1 MKSLILLIISP
12 SHILHKIFTSLKR
25 IAMTQ
30 NIDLNEIDK
39 FAKLAS
45 QWWDP
50 NGQCKPLHIIN
61 PLRVDYIKQLSGDLN
76 GKHVLDVGCGGGI
89 LSESLAKLAANVTA
103 IDLAEES
110 LAVAKLH
117 AEQNSLEINY
127 QNQTVE
133 QHAEQFPAHYDVIT
147 CMEMLEH
154 VPDPFSIIHACA
166 KLLKP
171 NGQLYLSTI
180 NRNHKAKLMLIYGAE
195 YIARLVPKGTHD
207 FNRFIRPSELMTWVE
222 QANLIVKGIIGMEY
236 HLLSNQFRLGKNVD
250 VNYILMAQK
259 SDGE

>member
-1 MKSLILLIISP
+1 
-12 SHILHKIFTSLKR
+12 
-25 IAMTQ
+25 MTQ

-39 FAKLAS
+39 FAKLAA

-61 PLRVDYIKQLSGDLN
+61 PLRVDYIKSNDLN
-76 GKHVLDVGCGGGI
+76 QKNVLDVGCGGGI
-89 LSESLAKLAANVTA
+89 LSESLAKLGANVTA
-103 IDLAEES
+103 IDLADES

-117 AEQNSLEINY
+117 AEQNGLSINY
-127 QNQTVE
+127 QKQTVE
-133 QHAEQFPAHYDVIT
+133 EHATQFPSHYDVIT

-154 VPDPFSIIHACA
+154 VPDPFSIINACA

-171 NGQLYLSTI
+171 NGKLYLSTI
-180 NRNHKAKLMLIYGAE
+180 NRNHKSKLILIYGAE

-222 QANLIVKGIIGMEY
+222 QAQLTVKDIIGMEY
-236 HLLSNQFRLGKNVD
+236 HLLSNQFRLGRNVD

-259 SDGE
+259 DELN

>member
-1 MKSLILLIISP
+1 
-12 SHILHKIFTSLKR
+12 
-25 IAMTQ
+25 MTQ

-39 FAKLAS
+39 FAKLAA

-61 PLRVDYIKQLSGDLN
+61 PLRVDYIKSNDLN
-76 GKHVLDVGCGGGI
+76 QKNILDVGCGGGI
-89 LSESLAKLAANVTA
+89 LSESLAKLGAKVTA
-103 IDLAEES
+103 IDLADES

-117 AEQNSLEINY
+117 AEQNGLSINY
-127 QNQTVE
+127 QKQTVE
-133 QHAEQFPAHYDVIT
+133 EHATQFPSHYDVIT

-154 VPDPFSIIHACA
+154 VPDPFSIINACT

-171 NGQLYLSTI
+171 NGKLYLSTI

-207 FNRFIRPSELMTWVE
+207 FNRFIRPSELMGWVE
-222 QANLIVKGIIGMEY
+222 QAHLTVKDIIGMEY
-236 HLLSNQFRLGKNVD
+236 HLLSNQFRLGRNVD

-259 SDGE
+259 DELN